1 MEDTEI
7 KSQLIISL
15 YYFPACFF
23 CLYLEKYKWKIKEM
37 QLNHWLS
44 TLALLVQLIRNF
56 LCVEPISITIGAA
69 AVGASA
75 LCKTIF
81 RFSIVFVLFVFID
94 LAIVFQKTLDTIL
107 CFRPACNFT
116 ENRLNHMYFPGL
128 F

>member
-1 MEDTEI
+1 
-7 KSQLIISL
+7 
-15 YYFPACFF
+15 
-23 CLYLEKYKWKIKEM
+23 M
-37 QLNHWLS
+37 QLNHWLL